1 MCARLLGRER
11 GAWRALGH
19 AMSNGINY
27 VILQGNLGADPEL
40 LQTATGEVLKLRLAT
55 TESYYDKEDKLQQ
68 DTQWHR
74 ITMFGKRAKGL
85 ARILHKGSH
94 ITVQGKNQS
103 SSYEKNG
110 EKRYGYEVIARD
122 ITLGGGAPRQA
133 ARDPELDQLPPLSRM
148 PAPAASVSLSDLPF

>member
-1 MCARLLGRER
+1 MLVVGT
-11 GAWRALGH
+11 
-19 AMSNGINY
+19 MSNGINY

-40 LQTATGEVLKLRLAT
+40 LQTASGDVLKLRLAT
-55 TESYYDKEDKLQQ
+55 TESYYDKEEKLQQ

-85 ARILHKGSH
+85 SRILHKGSH

-122 ITLGGGAPRQA
+122 ITLGGGGHRP
-133 ARDPELDQLPPLSRM
+133 ARDPETEMPPMSRM
-148 PAPAASVSLSDLPF
+148 PPAPAASVSLSDLPF

>member
-1 MCARLLGRER
+1 MLVVGT
-11 GAWRALGH
+11 
-19 AMSNGINY
+19 MSNGINY

-40 LQTATGEVLKLRLAT
+40 LQTASGDVLKLRLAT

-74 ITMFGKRAKGL
+74 ITMFGKRVKGL
-85 ARILHKGSH
+85 SRILQKGSH

-122 ITLGGGAPRQA
+122 ITLGGGGHRS
-133 ARDPELDQLPPLSRM
+133 ARDPETEMPPMSRM
-148 PAPAASVSLSDLPF
+148 PPASAASVSLSDLPF